1 MRLICNRK
9 LMTGTTF
16 VGTSCVMTISSEPRR
31 IELVEVCN
39 ISEERVLL
47 ATVA

>member
-1 MRLICNRK
+1 MLYFFLAYAPGKRY
-9 LMTGTTF
+9 
-16 VGTSCVMTISSEPRR
+16 VGTSCVMTLSSDPRR

-39 ISEERVLL
+39 MTEERLML